1 MGAER
6 LPKTSMLEAQ
16 LRELIKNKKLP
27 NVTNFFDNRK
37 NWQRFQNNK
46 PQEPETLFKIYE
58 SLYRYSMKYPQELSL
73 DEIKK
78 IKPNVDGF
86 KETIVEC
93 QSFKDIPE
101 MMNFF
106 EVGWQIQQTK
116 FMKVYQKDFEIFLKD
131 EGFVN
136 KQFIKISP
144 QQNLILN
151 ISDNIQKDQSLNVS
165 VQKISHILG
174 QFFRVNNLPQFG
186 FVEKAYAK
194 KSIENDLKKF
204 VKHNEVSLGF
214 KFFPLQILLGKHLN
228 LDDKYEII
236 LPASFDWH
244 LCLGNVE
251 AKNYFEPIDQEALFI
266 DFVDIFGDKL
276 GPKKAIKIPK

>member
-46 PQEPETLFKIYE
+46 PQEPDTLFKIYE
-58 SLYRYSMKYPQELSL
+58 SLYRYSMRYPQELPL

-78 IKPNVDGF
+78 IKPNVEGI
-86 KETIVEC
+86 KETNVEC
-93 QSFKDIPE
+93 QSFKNIPE

-106 EVGWQIQQTK
+106 DIGWQIQQTK
-116 FMKVYQKDFEIFLKD
+116 FMKVYQNDFEIFLKD
-131 EGFVN
+131 EGFIN
-136 KQFIKISP
+136 KQFVKISP

-151 ISDNIQKDQSLNVS
+151 ISNGILKDQSLNNTVE
-165 VQKISHILG
+165 KISIKLG
-174 QFFRVNNLPQFG
+174 QFFRVNSLKPLG

-194 KSIENDLKKF
+194 KHVENDLEKF
-204 VKHNEVSLGF
+204 VKNNEVSLGF
-214 KFFPLQILLGKHLN
+214 KFFPQQLALGKHLN

-244 LCLGNVE
+244 LCLGNVS
-251 AKNYFEPIDQEALFI
+251 AKNYIEPDDQEALFI

-276 GPKKAIKIPK
+276 GPKKAVKIPN